1 MMSCDVAMLYA
12 KKKFQN
18 SISQKMCIGFPVD
31 SNIYSEALLQYAASD
46 KCSLE
51 SDFGCFS
58 EFMSTIRCDFSPIS

>member
-1 MMSCDVAMLYA
+1 MQ
-12 KKKFQN
+12 KKMFQN